1 MSRED
6 VRPCTAVQTLEVGEF
21 STSVDQGAEGTSCSA
36 TLATGNVLEVVPDDE
51 SVECLSS
58 INGDES
64 PHNLQEK
71 FDFFPTDEKMFPVY
85 RRMHQQAGAHEQ
97 CWLGCRSSCV
107 CRMM

>member
-21 STSVDQGAEGTSCSA
+21 SMSGDQGAEGTSCSA

-58 INGDES
+58 S
-64 PHNLQEK
+64 TVMSHR
-71 FDFFPTDEKMFPVY
+71 TTY
-85 RRMHQQAGAHEQ
+85 RRNLISFQQMKRCCQFIVACINRLEPMNNVG
-97 CWLGCRSSCV
+97 WVVGRVVCV
-107 CRMM
+107 G